1 MYQHL
6 LSNNNDFSKFFNTS
20 LSSGDSISLIENPK
34 PFYENNN
41 SISLN
46 IILIILFVLLIVYFI
61 YSYKKQQT
69 TL

>member
-20 LSSGDSISLIENPK
+20 LSSGDSIYLVENPK

-46 IILIILFVLLIVYFI
+46 IILIILFVLLIMYFI